1 MRVELRVE
9 SRVELRVQLQSDG
22 GIAGR
27 IEGGIEGRIVLLFC
41 VSPPP
46 PPVMVRKSQEARV
59 YLQMFRLGGRGVTK
73 SRFKFGFQL
82 GLGPGL
88 FGLKKHVV

>member
-22 GIAGR
+22 RIEGR
-27 IEGGIEGRIVLLFC
+27 IEGGIEGGIVLLFC
-41 VSPPP
+41 VSPLPP

-59 YLQMFRLGGRGVTK
+59 YLQMFRLGGGVINPV
-73 SRFKFGFQL
+73 SSLDFSWG
-82 GLGPGL
+82 
-88 FGLKKHVV
+88 